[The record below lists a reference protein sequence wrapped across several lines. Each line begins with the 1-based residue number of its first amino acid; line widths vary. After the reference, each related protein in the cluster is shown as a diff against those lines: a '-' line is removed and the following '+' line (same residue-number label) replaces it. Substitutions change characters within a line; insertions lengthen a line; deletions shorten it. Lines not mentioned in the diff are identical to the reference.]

1 MMEDGASRV
10 RGAVGMLAGTIGL
23 GGLAFGIKDVVQAG
37 EQLQAQQ
44 AQLRGALQATHAPAS
59 AFKTIMEQTEKLAT
73 HGGFAPMTQLAAI
86 TKFIGQTHSATTAL
100 NMNALATDIARRTGV
115 DYTTATTL
123 LGRAMTGTAGKLQ
136 QYIGVIQPVKAAQF
150 ALSQAHGVDVLQ
162 LTAQSKALGKL
173 GPLWLQQQE
182 LLHHLTPQMVQHAQL
197 LDKQATATM
206 VLGRV
211 QATFGGATQRY
222 SRTVQGSIS
231 DLKNKFDILA
241 ASIGTKALPIVKAI
255 VGFLAG
261 HTTAVLVF
269 GGAII
274 GLGLAMGAASLAAG
288 RVGGRDR
295 RIATAAAAVASG
307 ALSFMTVALWAAEVA
322 FDALGLAATVAWGAA
337 TLGIVAGIILI
348 VTHFKQFKQIVADV
362 LNWITGHWRGLIIIL
377 TGPIGLA
384 VVLIVDHFNQIKRV
398 AGAVVGWFKGAW
410 QTVEHALA
418 GPFEAAWR
426 IIQGIANKV
435 KGVFSAI
442 TGVGGSIVH
451 SVGGFLAHPFGLS
464 RGGIVPHM
472 ANGGIIGGY
481 GTSDTIPA
489 MLTPGEQVL
498 TRRQVQGMAMEGN
511 SVTPT
516 GGIVGPGADPSEVYV
531 LAPIKVYAG
540 QRVLAETVVHAS
552 ARKAA
557 LAGRYVSG

>member
-1 MMEDGASRV
+1 MAKNTLRLFLTSDDRVMVKSFREVGAASTEAADKIEKSGEESGKSFSMMEDGASRV

-59 AFKTIMEQTEKLAT
+59 AFKAIMEQTEKLAT

-150 ALSQAHGVDVLQ
+150 ALSQAHGVDVFQ

-269 GGAII
+269 GGAIV
-274 GLGLAMGAASLAAG
+274 GMWVLRWVPSSLAADAWG
-288 RVGGRDR
+288 VATG
-295 RIATAAAAVASG
+295 IATAAAGVASG

-362 LNWITGHWRGLIIIL
+362 LQWIAGHWRGLIIIL

-442 TGVGGSIVH
+442 TGV
-451 SVGGFLAHPFGLS
+451 
-464 RGGIVPHM
+464 
-472 ANGGIIGGY
+472 
-481 GTSDTIPA
+481 
-489 MLTPGEQVL
+489 
-498 TRRQVQGMAMEGN
+498 RRVDRA
-511 SVTPT
+511 
-516 GGIVGPGADPSEVYV
+516 
-531 LAPIKVYAG
+531 
-540 QRVLAETVVHAS
+540 
-552 ARKAA
+552 
-557 LAGRYVSG
+557 